1 MAFPPRFLEEL
12 RERITLSQL
21 IGRKVK
27 LTKRGREYMGLCPFH
42 HEKTPSFTINDDKG
56 FYHCFGCG
64 AHGDIVRYL
73 TDAEK
78 MPFLEAVEYLAHM
91 AGLSMPKLSTE
102 DSQKQQSLKN
112 ELALMEEAC
121 LYFQE
126 HLFGEKGAVARQY
139 LQKRGITAQVAKQF
153 RLGYAPR
160 GSGLLTRLTEKGFS
174 IKTAVSLGLIAE
186 NTERKTRHDYFYDR
200 VMFPILNRRKQVIAF
215 GGRLLEKGEPKYL
228 NSPETTLFHK
238 GEQLYALPQAIDSIR
253 KQNRA
258 VVVEGYM
265 DVIALHS
272 AGFTNAVAPLG
283 TAFTENQLRLLWQ
296 SCDEPIICFDGDGA
310 GRKASLRAMNRAI
323 PILTAGKS
331 LQFAFL
337 PDGFDPDD
345 MIRKKS
351 PQAFQDALTGAKTL
365 AWTLWNSLIENRS
378 LDTPERRAKLEK
390 DATELFEKIQNE
402 KVRNYYLK
410 DLKNQLWKLERQKKN
425 QKGIA
430 SFSNAQSI
438 SKPTAGLAE
447 GRMLLAYL
455 ICYPQVAQNII
466 ENLAD
471 IQIQEKQTQTLL
483 TQIIDLLIQNPDISS
498 EEIKNILA
506 EQNESFLPPEIE
518 MLQKSGRT
526 EPEVIRELDKW
537 IQTMRLQSLN
547 NEKVEKLKE
556 FAQNP
561 TSELWEE
568 ITLLKQEIEK
578 LASVE

>member
-1 MAFPPRFLEEL
+1 MS
-12 RERITLSQL
+12 I
-21 IGRKVK
+21 
-27 LTKRGREYMGLCPFH
+27 PFSP
-42 HEKTPSFTINDDKG
+42 TPSSHKKHKKSLKISQK
-56 FYHCFGCG
+56 
-64 AHGDIVRYL
+64 L
-73 TDAEK
+73 SK
-78 MPFLEAVEYLAHM
+78 SPFLVSKIKHFAKKIE
-91 AGLSMPKLSTE
+91 
-102 DSQKQQSLKN
+102 QKMSI
-112 ELALMEEAC
+112 ESPAEI
-121 LYFQE
+121 F
-126 HLFGEKGAVARQY
+126 
-139 LQKRGITAQVAKQF
+139 IT
-153 RLGYAPR
+153 RY
-160 GSGLLTRLTEKGFS
+160 T
-174 IKTAVSLGLIAE
+174 
-186 NTERKTRHDYFYDR
+186 
-200 VMFPILNRRKQVIAF
+200 
-215 GGRLLEKGEPKYL
+215 
-228 NSPETTLFHK
+228 
-238 GEQLYALPQAIDSIR
+238 
-253 KQNRA
+253 
-258 VVVEGYM
+258 
-265 DVIALHS
+265 
-272 AGFTNAVAPLG
+272 
-283 TAFTENQLRLLWQ
+283 
-296 SCDEPIICFDGDGA
+296 
-310 GRKASLRAMNRAI
+310 
-323 PILTAGKS
+323 
-331 LQFAFL
+331 
-337 PDGFDPDD
+337 
-345 MIRKKS
+345 
-351 PQAFQDALTGAKTL
+351 
-365 AWTLWNSLIENRS
+365 
-378 LDTPERRAKLEK
+378 
-390 DATELFEKIQNE
+390 EKIQNE

-471 IQIQEKQTQTLL
+471 IQIQEKQTQALL